1 MASTPV
7 FKSPQFRQRRLP
19 GRRLPRTIPSTPP
32 TSSPQGARQTL
43 RRESLYRRGTGSEG
57 RRTTFALHAEVPPN
71 NANGRWIPPRSGAPD
86 RTRTCGTEIRNLVQI
101 AFLFLYC
108 FNGVSTSLKLEITT
122 VSLALPLRPRY
133 LGMWSAG
140 FEQPAQEVDG
150 KEVLGLWMNDG

>member
-86 RTRTCGTEIRNLVQI
+86 RTRTCGTEIRNLVLYPPELRGHGTDKKAGATLSITRRYAPTYPFFPPKCQAFI
-101 AFLFLYC
+101 ARM
-108 FNGVSTSLKLEITT
+108 
-122 VSLALPLRPRY
+122 ARPC
-133 LGMWSAG
+133 
-140 FEQPAQEVDG
+140 
-150 KEVLGLWMNDG
+150 GLSRRPSMTAPWRS